1 MPRTSEILTA
11 KQVAEYLHIHPLT
24 VHRFAREGVIP
35 AFKIG
40 TDWRFQKK
48 NLDEWIKQRIN
59 SHMETQ
65 KKPPEENKPQKDQR

>member
-1 MPRTSEILTA
+1 MAKTSEILTA

-40 TDWRFQKK
+40 TDWRFKKK

-59 SHMETQ
+59 SHMETL
-65 KKPPEENKPQKDQR
+65 KKKNGRE